1 MNGIL
6 GFAELLKEPDL
17 APQNQMEFINVIE
30 TSGQRML
37 NIINDL
43 IDISKIESGE
53 TVLRIRKTN
62 VLNMLQELSPVFHSR
77 SQPERHSD

>member
-37 NIINDL
+37 NIINDP
-43 IDISKIESGE
+43 D
-53 TVLRIRKTN
+53 
-62 VLNMLQELSPVFHSR
+62 
-77 SQPERHSD
+77 